1 MALFLQE
8 FSQEERAAWR
18 AGLTTEGG
26 APVATSAIVIVEDN
40 AAIAALLQEVLND
53 VVGYGAVTVHDGALA
68 LEVLSAIH
76 TDLVILDV
84 DLPGLSGLE
93 VYDWL
98 RQRPA
103 TATVPCLFMSAAL
116 HLEELA
122 HRQITDYL
130 AKPFD
135 IDELLARVATLL
147 TRPRL
152 PAPDAGASQPR

>member
-1 MALFLQE
+1 M
-8 FSQEERAAWR
+8 
-18 AGLTTEGG
+18 
-26 APVATSAIVIVEDN
+26 ATSAIVIVEDN

-53 VVGYGAVTVHDGALA
+53 VVGYGAVTVSDGALA

-98 RQRPA
+98 RRRPA
-103 TATVPCLFMSAAL
+103 TATVPCLFMSAAGR
-116 HLEELA
+116 LEELA

-152 PAPDAGASQPR
+152 PAPSADASQPR

>member
-1 MALFLQE
+1 MRVQ
-8 FSQEERAAWR
+8 R
-18 AGLTTEGG
+18 AGQGPQREGRG
-26 APVATSAIVIVEDN
+26 PVATSAIVIVEDN
-40 AAIAALLQEVLND
+40 EAIAALLQEVLND
-53 VVGYGAVTVHDGALA
+53 VVGYGAVTVRDGALA

-98 RQRPA
+98 RRRPA

-130 AKPFD
+130 SKPFD
-135 IDELLARVATLL
+135 IDDLLARVATLL
-147 TRPRL
+147 TRSRF
-152 PAPDAGASQPR
+152 PASAAGATEPP